1 MSVGKLSA
9 RSLAMS
15 GLIAALYAA
24 LSLVS
29 TAVGLG
35 FDAVQLRLSEAL
47 CLLPFLFP
55 EAVPGLAI
63 GCLFADIDAI
73 CLQVFTDTLQDAP
86 DLCVGI
92 AMFQPE
98 DGELAQGLDALEQMA
113 HLLSQIRAIC

>member
-47 CLLPFLFP
+47 CLLPRS
-55 EAVPGLAI
+55 EEHTSE
-63 GCLFADIDAI
+63 
-73 CLQVFTDTLQDAP
+73 LQFTRCRPPRMPSSA
-86 DLCVGI
+86 
-92 AMFQPE
+92 
-98 DGELAQGLDALEQMA
+98 
-113 HLLSQIRAIC
+113 